1 MLQKERY
8 GKRLVPVVTPFKDD
22 MSVDYDAMVKIGE
35 ILLERDYA
43 DSFILTGTTGEF
55 FTLTIE
61 ERVKIF
67 EVMKK
72 AFGDRVEIIP
82 GTGTAST
89 IHTIELT
96 RIAQKMGFDLVM
108 IVAPYYTKPSQLEI
122 INHFETIADAV
133 DVDIMLYNIP
143 IFTGVNIEPE
153 SLRRL
158 AKKTNIVAIKEE
170 AELRPK
176 QMSEYMLVTPDDF
189 IIYCGDDTM
198 VLEALA
204 QGGDRIGGFVSGGCH
219 LWGDKMKEMIELF
232 LQGKVLEAGKMQLSL
247 MPLIRVMGQNGRTN
261 PVCLIKGAME
271 MVGYPRCLPRLPLTP
286 GTDDEMALVR
296 ESMRNLKII

>member
-8 GKRLVPVVTPFKDD
+8 GKRLVPVVTPFKED
-22 MSVDYDAMVKIGE
+22 MSVDYDAMVRIGE
-35 ILLERDYA
+35 ILLERGLA

-67 EVMKK
+67 EVMQKN
-72 AFGDRVEIIP
+72 FGDRVEIIP

-89 IHTIELT
+89 THTIELT
-96 RIAQKMGFDLVM
+96 KIAQKMGFDLVM
-108 IVAPYYTKPSQLEI
+108 IVAPYYTKPSQIEI
-122 INHFETIADAV
+122 INHFEKIADAV
-133 DVDIMLYNIP
+133 EVDIMLYNIP
-143 IFTGVNIEPE
+143 IFTGVNIEPD
-153 SLRRL
+153 SLHRL
-158 AKKTNIVAIKEE
+158 AKKKNIVAIKEE

-176 QMSEYMLVTPDDF
+176 QMSEYLLATPEDF

-219 LWGDKMKEMIELF
+219 LWGDKMKEMIDLF
-232 LQGKVLEAGKMQLSL
+232 LSGKVLEAGKMQLSL
-247 MPLIRVMGQNGRTN
+247 MPIIRVMGQNGRTN

-271 MVGYPRCLPRLPLTP
+271 MLDYPKCLPRLPLTP
-286 GTDDEMALVR
+286 GTKEELANVR
-296 ESMRNLKII
+296 KTMQDLGIL

>member
-67 EVMKK
+67 EVMQK

-89 IHTIELT
+89 IQTIELT

-133 DVDIMLYNIP
+133 DVDILLYNIP

-158 AKKTNIVAIKEE
+158 AKKKNIVAIKEE

-176 QMSEYMLVTPDDF
+176 QMSEYLLVTPEDF

-232 LQGKVLEAGKMQLSL
+232 LAGKVLEAGKMQLSL

-296 ESMRNLKII
+296 KSMKDLKII

>member
-22 MSVDYDAMVKIGE
+22 MSVDYDAMVRIGE
-35 ILLERDYA
+35 ILLERGLA

-67 EVMKK
+67 EVMQKN
-72 AFGDRVEIIP
+72 FGDRVEIIP

-89 IHTIELT
+89 THTIELT
-96 RIAQKMGFDLVM
+96 KIAQKMGFDLVM
-108 IVAPYYTKPSQLEI
+108 IVAPYYTKPSQIEI
-122 INHFETIADAV
+122 INHFEKIADAV
-133 DVDIMLYNIP
+133 EVDIMLYNIP
-143 IFTGVNIEPE
+143 IFTGVNIEPD
-153 SLRRL
+153 SLHRL
-158 AKKTNIVAIKEE
+158 AKKKNIVAIKEE

-176 QMSEYMLVTPDDF
+176 QMSEYLLATPEDF

-219 LWGDKMKEMIELF
+219 LWGDKMKEMIDLF
-232 LQGKVLEAGKMQLSL
+232 LSGKVLEAGKMQLSL
-247 MPLIRVMGQNGRTN
+247 MPIIRVMGQNGRTN

-271 MVGYPRCLPRLPLTP
+271 MLGYPRCLPRLPLTP
-286 GTDDEMALVR
+286 GTKEELANVR
-296 ESMRNLKII
+296 KTMQDLGIL

>member
-8 GKRLVPVVTPFKDD
+8 GRRLVPVVTPFKDD

-67 EVMKK
+67 EVMQK
-72 AFGDRVEIIP
+72 AFGGRVEIIP

-89 IHTIELT
+89 MQTIELT

-133 DVDIMLYNIP
+133 DVDILLYNIP

-158 AKKTNIVAIKEE
+158 AKKK
-170 AELRPK
+170 K
-176 QMSEYMLVTPDDF
+176 
-189 IIYCGDDTM
+189 YCCY
-198 VLEALA
+198 
-204 QGGDRIGGFVSGGCH
+204 QRRS
-219 LWGDKMKEMIELF
+219 
-232 LQGKVLEAGKMQLSL
+232 
-247 MPLIRVMGQNGRTN
+247 
-261 PVCLIKGAME
+261 
-271 MVGYPRCLPRLPLTP
+271 
-286 GTDDEMALVR
+286 
-296 ESMRNLKII
+296 